1 MTKKRIL
8 PHLALGFVSAALSV
22 AILPADAQQTD
33 RAKQIGGKLMCGVGT
48 PLCQCNQVL
57 TQCNH
62 VGCQNSTAMLK
73 TLDQRVAK
81 GEPEEAILQ
90 GFVQEFGTAVLS
102 EPPRT
107 GFSLVAWVMPFVYL
121 VGGAILVIFVIK
133 RWSKRPQQQLATP
146 NQAPAVAAEYLAR
159 ARAQSASETDD

>member
-1 MTKKRIL
+1 MTKKRIF
-8 PHLALGFVSAALSV
+8 PRLALGFVSAALSLAV
-22 AILPADAQQTD
+22 LPADAQQTD
-33 RAKQIGGKLMCGVGT
+33 RAKQIGGKLLCGVGT
-48 PLCQCNQVL
+48 PICQCNQVL

-73 TLDQRVAK
+73 TLDQKVAK
-81 GEPEEAILQ
+81 GDPEETILQ

-107 GFSLVAWVMPFVYL
+107 GFSLVAWIMPFVYL
-121 VGGAILVIFVIK
+121 LGGAALVIVVIK
-133 RWSKRPQQQLATP
+133 RWSKRPHQQFATP
-146 NQAPAVAAEYLAR
+146 NQAPKVSAEYLAR